1 MKKCEKCGKN
11 INKEDFSKFKYKQS
25 LIGHFT
31 DEMDPFNELTI
42 CPECIDSKENK
53 ENKENNFSN
62 EEDNMKDSIKKEKGT
77 KPSISKNSR

>member
-11 INKEDFSKFKYKQS
+11 FNKDDFSKFKYKQA

-42 CPECIDSKENK
+42 CPECISQKEK
-53 ENKENNFSN
+53 IEDNFSN
-62 EEDNMKDSIKKEKGT
+62 KTEDDAKTSINLGKKAKASIPKKQT
-77 KPSISKNSR
+77 K